1 MQHSAHV
8 LLSLLLYKMVQS
20 LACVLMA
27 VFCVIL
33 GHQVL
38 TFFSLFTSWWHL
50 VGASG
55 RRVFFW
61 ARFPSCHYNKSVK
74 ALKKKTTSL
83 VLSFFSC
90 TTGLPTEG
98 VHASFAMPVLLLLF
112 YGHSAGSCNPSTPS

>member
-38 TFFSLFTSWWHL
+38 TFFLYSHL
-50 VGASG
+50 GGILLV
-55 RRVFFW
+55 RV
-61 ARFPSCHYNKSVK
+61 AEG
-74 ALKKKTTSL
+74 
-83 VLSFFSC
+83 FFS
-90 TTGLPTEG
+90 GPDFLPVTIIK
-98 VHASFAMPVLLLLF
+98 VLK
-112 YGHSAGSCNPSTPS
+112 H

>member
-1 MQHSAHV
+1 MHSAHV
-8 LLSLLLYKMVQS
+8 MLSLLLYKMVQS

-55 RRVFFW
+55 RRVFLW

-74 ALKKKTTSL
+74 ALKKKN
-83 VLSFFSC
+83 
-90 TTGLPTEG
+90 
-98 VHASFAMPVLLLLF
+98 H
-112 YGHSAGSCNPSTPS
+112 